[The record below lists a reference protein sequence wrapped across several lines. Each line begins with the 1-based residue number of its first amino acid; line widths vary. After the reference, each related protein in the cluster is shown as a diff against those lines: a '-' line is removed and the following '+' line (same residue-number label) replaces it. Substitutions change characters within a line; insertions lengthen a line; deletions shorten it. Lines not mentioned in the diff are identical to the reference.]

1 MDVTVRSHPRQRRRK
16 THDGQTL
23 TIFSDRRT
31 IILESAFTHIE
42 PLPKFS
48 GHGPIAVG
56 PESARTVTRRSSR
69 CAPASASPPLRIPR
83 CTAHPASG
91 EERHHFGLPGT
102 VTA

>member
-1 MDVTVRSHPRQRRRK
+1 MDVTVRSHPRQCRHK

-23 TIFSDRRT
+23 TSFSDRRA
-31 IILESAFTHIE
+31 IILASAFTHIE
-42 PLPKFS
+42 PLPEFS

-56 PESARTVTRRSSR
+56 SGSARTVTRRSSR
-69 CAPASASPPLRIPR
+69 CAPASASPPLQSPR

-91 EERHHFGLPGT
+91 EKRRHCFPGT